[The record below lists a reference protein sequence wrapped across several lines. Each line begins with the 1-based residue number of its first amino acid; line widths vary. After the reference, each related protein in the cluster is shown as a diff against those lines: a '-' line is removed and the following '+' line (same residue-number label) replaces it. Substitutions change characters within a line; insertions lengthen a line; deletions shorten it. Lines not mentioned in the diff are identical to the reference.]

1 MSAHH
6 AERHAAILRRYEESG
21 ARAAKQFADSGA
33 ATAKGTADTSILRSM
48 TNINIGIIGS
58 GGMARHHLERFSSM
72 ETAKVVAIA
81 SRNEQTGN
89 QLAAAHKVEFIPEWL
104 HLVER
109 DDIDGVVICTH
120 NDSHGELSLA
130 ALRADKHVFV
140 EYPLASD
147 VGDGEE
153 AVQLAKIR
161 HRVLRV
167 SHPEAVSNTHKALK
181 QKIGELGDLLLTS
194 FVRLT
199 PGRGA
204 RPEILFNLP
213 VSGTPAHFFIYY
225 IYPIVD
231 FFGGAASVKRSAVY
245 EGLTEHGQYDRFVN
259 TLTVEFKRGG
269 IGQWTWAGGIA
280 INAAEEHERYVLT
293 EGTIS
298 DAGDGWHCTTP
309 AGVTPLSIP
318 DSPQQTLQ
326 ELWLSEI
333 RDAAHQPPCLEDA
346 EVALEAIRISLAS
359 EQAVNGRIQL

>member
-1 MSAHH
+1 
-6 AERHAAILRRYEESG
+6 
-21 ARAAKQFADSGA
+21 
-33 ATAKGTADTSILRSM
+33 
-48 TNINIGIIGS
+48 
-58 GGMARHHLERFSSM
+58 MALHHLTRFAAM
-72 ETAKVVAIA
+72 EAAEIVAIA
-81 SRNEQTGN
+81 SRNEQTGT
-89 QLAAAHKVEFIPEWL
+89 QLAEEHKTVFIPEWTR
-104 HLVER
+104 LVGRE
-109 DDIDGVVICTH
+109 DIDGVVVCTH
-120 NDSHGELSLA
+120 NDSHGEIILA
-130 ALRADKHVFV
+130 ALQVDKHVFV

-147 VGDGEE
+147 VGEGE
-153 AVQLAKIR
+153 AALKLAEER
-161 HRVLRV
+161 HCVLRV

-213 VSGTPAHFFIYY
+213 VSGIPTHFFIYH

-231 FFGGAASVKRSAVY
+231 FFGGAASVKKSAVY
-245 EGLTEHGQYDRFVN
+245 EGLRKNGQYDRFVN

-298 DAGDGWHCTTP
+298 DAGGEWHCTTP
-309 AGVTPLSIP
+309 AGVTPISIP
-318 DSPQQTLQ
+318 DSPQSTLQ

-333 RDAAHQPPCLEDA
+333 QDAANQPPNLEDA
-346 EVALEAIRISLAS
+346 AVALEAIRISLAP
-359 EQAVNGRIQL
+359 G

>member
-1 MSAHH
+1 
-6 AERHAAILRRYEESG
+6 
-21 ARAAKQFADSGA
+21 
-33 ATAKGTADTSILRSM
+33 M
-48 TNINIGIIGS
+48 TKIKIGIIGS
-58 GGMARHHLERFSSM
+58 GGMALHHLTRFAAM
-72 ETAKVVAIA
+72 EAAEIVAIA
-81 SRNEQTGN
+81 SRNEQTGT
-89 QLAAAHKVEFIPEWL
+89 QLAEEHKTVFIPEWTR
-104 HLVER
+104 LVGRE
-109 DDIDGVVICTH
+109 DIDGVVVCTH
-120 NDSHGELSLA
+120 NDSHGEIILA
-130 ALRADKHVFV
+130 ALQVDKHVFV

-147 VGDGEE
+147 VGEGE
-153 AVQLAKIR
+153 AALKLAEER
-161 HRVLRV
+161 HCVLRV

-213 VSGTPAHFFIYY
+213 VSGIPTHFFIYH

-231 FFGGAASVKRSAVY
+231 FFGGAASVKKSAVY
-245 EGLTEHGQYDRFVN
+245 EGLRKNGQYDRFVN

-298 DAGDGWHCTTP
+298 DAGGEWHCTTP
-309 AGVTPLSIP
+309 AGVTPISIP
-318 DSPQQTLQ
+318 DSPQSTLQ

-333 RDAAHQPPCLEDA
+333 QDAANQPPNLEDA
-346 EVALEAIRISLAS
+346 AVALEAIRISLAP
-359 EQAVNGRIQL
+359 G

>member
-1 MSAHH
+1 
-6 AERHAAILRRYEESG
+6 
-21 ARAAKQFADSGA
+21 
-33 ATAKGTADTSILRSM
+33 M
-48 TNINIGIIGS
+48 TKIKIGIIGS
-58 GGMARHHLERFSSM
+58 GGMARHHLARFASM
-72 ETAKVVAIA
+72 ETAEVAAIA
-81 SRNEQTGN
+81 SRNQQTGS
-89 QLAAAHKVEFIPEWL
+89 QLSAEHKAEFIPEW
-104 HLVER
+104 HRLVER
-109 DDIDGVVICTH
+109 EDLDGVVICTH
-120 NDSHGELSLA
+120 NDSHGEILLA
-130 ALRADKHVFV
+130 ALQADKHVFV

-147 VGDGEE
+147 VGEGE
-153 AVQLAKIR
+153 AALQLAEER
-161 HRVLRV
+161 GRVLRV

-181 QKIGELGDLLLTS
+181 EKISELGDLLLTS

-213 VSGTPAHFFIYY
+213 VSGTPTHFFIYH

-245 EGLTEHGQYDRFVN
+245 EGLRENGQYNQFVN

-298 DAGDGWHCTTP
+298 DAGGEWHCTTP
-309 AGVTPLSIP
+309 TGVTRLSIP

-326 ELWLSEI
+326 ELWFSEI
-333 RDAAHQPPCLEDA
+333 RDAADQLPCLADA
-346 EVALEAIRISLAS
+346 AVALEAIRMSLAS
-359 EQAVNGRIQL
+359 GE

>member
-1 MSAHH
+1 
-6 AERHAAILRRYEESG
+6 
-21 ARAAKQFADSGA
+21 
-33 ATAKGTADTSILRSM
+33 M
-48 TNINIGIIGS
+48 TKIKIGIIGS
-58 GGMARHHLERFSSM
+58 GGMARHHLSRFDSM
-72 ETAKVVAIA
+72 ETAEVVAIA

-89 QLAAAHKVEFIPEWL
+89 QLAAEHKAVFVPDWH

-109 DDIDGVVICTH
+109 EDIDGVVICTH
-120 NDSHGELSLA
+120 NDSHGEIVLA
-130 ALRADKHVFV
+130 ALQADKHVFV

-147 VGDGEE
+147 VSQGEAALE
-153 AVQLAKIR
+153 LAGKLS
-161 HRVLRV
+161 RVLRV
-167 SHPEAVSNTHKALK
+167 SHPEVVSNTHKALK

-213 VSGTPAHFFIYY
+213 VSGTPAHFFIYH
-225 IYPIVD
+225 IYPIID
-231 FFGGAASVKRSAVY
+231 FFGGAASVKKSAVY
-245 EGLTEHGQYDRFVN
+245 EGLRENGQYDQFVN
-259 TLTVEFKRGG
+259 TLTIEFEYGG

-318 DSPQQTLQ
+318 DSPQPTLQ

-333 RDAAHQPPCLEDA
+333 YDAADQPSCLEDA
-346 EVALEAIRISLAS
+346 AVALEAIRISLAS
-359 EQAVNGRIQL
+359 E